1 VVELRLTVAW
11 NQSPGRTDEPH
22 IRVGHDAGRMQDE
35 LSQLGAATA
44 AWGDRFGD
52 THLLPLTIAL
62 LLHLASL
69 VVRAGVWRAI
79 LASAFPGR
87 RVPMRS
93 ALLAY
98 LAGIGANVVAPF
110 RGGDVVR
117 VVAIRR
123 ELGNVS
129 VTTIVSTLLAE
140 TIFGAAV
147 VAVMVVAAAG
157 FGWLPPIVHLPDAGA
172 FEISFS
178 AQHAALAVGVLLVVA
193 GAIMIAAEWAAR
205 HVLGFC
211 GRVMDGIRILRSPG
225 RFARVV
231 AAPQLLD
238 WALRVATAYALLA
251 AFGLTATFR
260 YAVLAVVIDSIS
272 TALPFTPGG
281 IGAQQGLLVFALGG
295 AAGSAQVMAYSIGA
309 QAVILALNLV
319 LGVIAVFVLFGQ
331 VRFGAFREAHAS
343 G

>member
-1 VVELRLTVAW
+1 
-11 NQSPGRTDEPH
+11 
-22 IRVGHDAGRMQDE
+22 MQDE

-52 THLLPLTIAL
+52 THLLPLTLAL

-69 VVRAGVWRAI
+69 VVRAGVWRGI
-79 LASAFPGR
+79 LAAAFPGR

-123 ELGNVS
+123 ELGGAS
-129 VTTIVSTLLAE
+129 VTTIVSTLVAE
-140 TIFGAAV
+140 TVFGAVV
-147 VAVMVVAAAG
+147 VAVMVFAAAG
-157 FGWLPPIVHLPDAGA
+157 LGWLPPIVHLPDAGA
-172 FEISFS
+172 FEISFT
-178 AQHAALAVGVLLVVA
+178 AGHALLAAGAGVIVA
-193 GAIMIAAEWAAR
+193 GVGLAAAEWANR
-205 HVLGFC
+205 HVRGFC
-211 GRVMDGIRILRSPG
+211 QRVMAGLRILRSPG

-231 AAPQLLD
+231 AAPQLFD
-238 WALRVATAYALLA
+238 WMLRVGTAYALLA
-251 AFGLTATFR
+251 AFGLTATLR

-281 IGAQQGLLVFALGG
+281 IGAQQGLLVFALAG
-295 AAGSAQVMAYSIGA
+295 AAGTPQVMAYSIGA
-309 QAVILALNLV
+309 QAVILAFNLL
-319 LGVIAVFVLFGQ
+319 LGVIAVFLFFGQ
-331 VRFGAFREAHAS
+331 VRLGAFREAHAP